1 MMVRVLHF
9 SPGTATDRHDSHR
22 AALGF
27 VHCLRSADAKSFPGL
42 VCELVWAL
50 PSIDNPASVQS
61 LLTGADVVVV
71 ATPVHGQGSPWYLR
85 KFFEQTRGLQLW
97 GTLATAFATAGGQ
110 HTGGEM
116 ALLDTFRSLQGCG
129 ACTFTFAQKLTV
141 IGMQQRAIPD
151 GEFHPI
157 DAWFLRQLA
166 RTCLVQWAAR
176 SDRASGERWAR
187 QLGIDSAYY
196 LDFPNAARLEAQ
208 VGDVCRWMNEPL
220 SDPGVAYERWTRRLG
235 FPAHPPEARSLPF
248 AGLFPEPPVQG
259 RPENCDS

>member
-1 MMVRVLHF
+1 MTVRVLHF

-27 VHCLRSADAKSFPGL
+27 IHCLKSADPESFPGL

-50 PSIDNPASVQS
+50 PSIDNAARVQS

-85 KFFEQTRGLQLW
+85 KFFELTRGLQLW

-141 IGMQQRAIPD
+141 IGMQQRAMPD

-157 DAWFLRQLA
+157 DAWFLRLGPA
-166 RTCLVQWAAR
+166 WFSGPHDRIGRAASAGPAIWASTR
-176 SDRASGERWAR
+176 PIISIFLMQRVWRKRWAMCAD
-187 QLGIDSAYY
+187 G
-196 LDFPNAARLEAQ
+196 
-208 VGDVCRWMNEPL
+208 
-220 SDPGVAYERWTRRLG
+220 
-235 FPAHPPEARSLPF
+235 
-248 AGLFPEPPVQG
+248 
-259 RPENCDS
+259 